1 MAEYLNVAWTG
12 TPIAVP
18 PSDRLNLPGAWRS
31 VAFNDDI
38 ADAAGHHSAGSPLIG
53 NGSARVVN
61 GKLLLRL
68 ENFAPGVEIQVRQ
81 YEVRV
86 SDGARVETH
95 EPHELYTSP
104 IPPDTGE
111 DGEPLYPA
119 RTHKH
124 IHVWSY
130 VNAGHRLGVEISQWP
145 HDLTA
150 PAGVI
155 AYAQFV
161 GTLETL

>member
-1 MAEYLNVAWTG
+1 MPDYLNITRQG
-12 TPIAVP
+12 SPISVP
-18 PSDRLNLPGAWRS
+18 PSDRLNLPGEWRS
-31 VAFNDDI
+31 IGFDTDI
-38 ADAAGHHSAGSPLIG
+38 SDGAGHHSGTSPLIG

-81 YEVRV
+81 YEVRA
-86 SDGARVETH
+86 DGSRAETH
-95 EPHELYTSP
+95 EPHEFYTSP

-130 VNAGHRLGVEISQWP
+130 VNAGHRLGVEVSQWP

-155 AYAQFV
+155 AFAQFV

>member
-1 MAEYLNVAWTG
+1 MAEYLNIAWTG

-18 PSDRLNLPGAWRS
+18 VSDRLNLHGNWTSIR
-31 VAFNDDI
+31 FDDDI
-38 ADAAGHHSAGSPLIG
+38 ADAAGHHTAGSPLIG
-53 NGSARVVN
+53 NGAARVVN

-68 ENFAPGVEIQVRQ
+68 EGFTPGVEIQVRQ
-81 YEVRV
+81 YEVRA
-86 SDGARVETH
+86 DGSRAETH
-95 EPHELYTSP
+95 EPDEFYTSP

-124 IHVWSY
+124 LHVWSY